1 MITVK
6 IADLTIRLK
15 NRYHYVEMLCR
26 DYLVESETVDFEV
39 EATELESSEEMKNA
53 ESESG
58 PAYAE
63 AVCLHR
69 QIAERLWRY
78 DCFLLHA
85 ALIECDGQGYAFAA
99 RSGVGKSTHIGLWQK
114 NFGECVHVVN
124 GDKPIV
130 RITEKGVKA
139 YGTPWNGKEGLSE
152 NRSCPLDS
160 ICFLARGTE
169 NEIRAVSTEEAAMKL
184 FTQVY
189 LPGDADAMDKTLSL
203 LDDFVN
209 RVSFWELRCNMKDEA
224 ALLSHKTMT
233 KKGLQI

>member
-15 NRYHYVEMLCR
+15 NRYRYVEMLCR
-26 DYLVESETVDFEV
+26 DYLVESEAVDFEV
-39 EATELESSEEMKNA
+39 EATDTEISEEMKNA
-53 ESESG
+53 ESESS

-85 ALIECDGQGYAFAA
+85 ALIECDGRGYAFAA

-114 NFGECVHVVN
+114 NFGERVRVVN

-130 RITEKGVKA
+130 RITEQGVTA
-139 YGTPWNGKEGLSE
+139 YGTPWNGKEGLGE
-152 NRSCPLDS
+152 NGACPLDS
-160 ICFLARGTE
+160 ICFLTRGDE
-169 NEIRAVSTEEAAMKL
+169 NEIRSVSTEEAAMKL
-184 FTQVY
+184 FPQVY
-189 LPGDADAMDKTLSL
+189 LPVEADAMDKTLSL

-209 RVSFWELRCNMKDEA
+209 RISFWELRCNMEDEA
-224 ALLSHKTMT
+224 ALLSHKTMAQ
-233 KKGLQI
+233 KGTEI

>member
-15 NRYHYVEMLCR
+15 NRYRYVEMLCE

-39 EATELESSEEMKNA
+39 EATDAEISEEMKNA

-58 PAYAE
+58 PSYAE

-85 ALIECDGQGYAFAA
+85 ALIACDGRGYAFAA

-114 NFGECVHVVN
+114 NFGERVRVIN

-139 YGTPWNGKEGLSE
+139 YGTPWNGKEGLGE
-152 NRSCPLDS
+152 NCECPLDG
-160 ICFLARGTE
+160 ICFLSRGVE
-169 NEIRAVSTEEAAMKL
+169 NKIHSVSKEDAAMKL

-189 LPGDADAMDKTLSL
+189 LPGDAAALDKTLAL

-209 RVSFWELRCNMKDEA
+209 RISFWELRCNMEDEA
-224 ALLSHKTMT
+224 ALLSHKTMMQ
-233 KKGLQI
+233 KGFQI